1 MLCHGSKEQKFC
13 EIHPFASIKVSKSRE
28 WAHLVPILFWSVGIC
43 IHKIV
48 IINNFIIC
56 VQFVL
61 RETQVKD
68 EHFC

>member
-48 IINNFIIC
+48 IINKLFQYSLFSEKP
-56 VQFVL
+56 V
-61 RETQVKD
+61 
-68 EHFC
+68 